1 MEPHSLGVGDSFDEV
16 AEEFGAVSLTP
27 PVGVLALA
35 LQDGDELRTGL
46 EEPTPFA
53 DALEDAAEEGGPRAV
68 TVGQQSTMVGT
79 GRLSV
84 RDRSRCQGRAGES
97 VVLGLDRL
105 GHFEVLIGDGAV
117 RDAFWSVS
125 CPWNG
130 GRARRQ
136 SPRGSCPD

>member
-1 MEPHSLGVGDSFDEV
+1 MRAHSLGVGDSFDEV
-16 AEEFGAVSLTP
+16 TEELAPVALTA

-79 GRLSV
+79 RHLGA
-84 RDRSRCQGRAGES
+84 RDRSRCKGRAGES

-117 RDAFWSVS
+117 RDA
-125 CPWNG
+125 
-130 GRARRQ
+130 
-136 SPRGSCPD
+136 